1 MDENNLATA
10 SDIAVFYLGD
20 GMWHSFPHPYPT
32 LCRSQSADH
41 STLLHKSNRISFGN
55 AEFYTPHPLEYHQVI
70 EHILGSKRDNLQ
82 LKTA

>member
-1 MDENNLATA
+1 
-10 SDIAVFYLGD
+10 
-20 GMWHSFPHPYPT
+20 MWHSFPHPYPT
-32 LCRSQSADH
+32 LCPSQTADH

-55 AEFYTPHPLEYHQVI
+55 AEFYTLHPLEYHLVI